1 MAAFIADH
9 AASSVRVRAP
19 RAGDVEALLRSRG
32 LDVDRQGG
40 ELHVQ
45 GLDAAGIGELVGG
58 AGLHLH
64 ELTLVQS
71 SLEDAFM
78 TLTADSV
85 EYAAHPA
92 AQEAQAAR

>member
-1 MAAFIADH
+1 
-9 AASSVRVRAP
+9 
-19 RAGDVEALLRSRG
+19 
-32 LDVDRQGG
+32 
-40 ELHVQ
+40 VQ
-45 GLDAAGIGELVGG
+45 GLDPAGIGELVGT

-85 EYAAHPA
+85 EYSAGAVVP
-92 AQEAQAAR
+92 EAQATR

>member
-1 MAAFIADH
+1 
-9 AASSVRVRAP
+9 
-19 RAGDVEALLRSRG
+19 LR
-32 LDVDRQGG
+32 
-40 ELHVQ
+40 VQ
-45 GLDAAGIGELVGG
+45 GLDAAGIGDLVGR

-85 EYAAHPA
+85 EYAAAAPA
-92 AQEAQAAR
+92 HSEAQVTR

>member
-1 MAAFIADH
+1 MTEFIADH
-9 AASSVRVRAP
+9 AASYVRVRSP

-32 LDVDRQGG
+32 LDVDRQSG
-40 ELHVQ
+40 ELRVQ

-64 ELTLVQS
+64 ELTLVRS

-85 EYAAHPA
+85 EYATHPA
-92 AQEAQAAR
+92 LQEAQATR